1 MAHLINMNPSSLRQA
16 SVSIYLAVSSFILGR
31 TPSAVHKRALI
42 VATLIIYKMSLSGSH
57 YTVYVRFQTIG
68 SPAKYA
74 LSAKK
79 AIGHVGVTA
88 E

>member
-1 MAHLINMNPSSLRQA
+1 M
-16 SVSIYLAVSSFILGR
+16 SIYWAVSSFILGGI
-31 TPSAVHKRALI
+31 PSLVHKRALI
-42 VATLIIYKMSLSGSH
+42 LAALIIHKMSLSGSH

-74 LSAKK
+74 LNAKK

>member
-1 MAHLINMNPSSLRQA
+1 MIA
-16 SVSIYLAVSSFILGR
+16 
-31 TPSAVHKRALI
+31 ALI
-42 VATLIIYKMSLSGSH
+42 ICKMSLSGSH

-74 LSAKK
+74 LNAKK

>member
-1 MAHLINMNPSSLRQA
+1 MAHLINMNPSSLRQT
-16 SVSIYLAVSSFILGR
+16 SVSIWLIFYLGG
-31 TPSAVHKRALI
+31 TPSAVHKRTLI
-42 VATLIIYKMSLSGSH
+42 IAALIIYKMSLSGSH

-74 LSAKK
+74 LNAKK
-79 AIGHVGVTA
+79 AIGQFGVTA

>member
-1 MAHLINMNPSSLRQA
+1 
-16 SVSIYLAVSSFILGR
+16 VSIYWAVSSFILGGI
-31 TPSAVHKRALI
+31 PSLVHKRALNL
-42 VATLIIYKMSLSGSH
+42 AALIIYKMSLSESH

-74 LSAKK
+74 LNAKK